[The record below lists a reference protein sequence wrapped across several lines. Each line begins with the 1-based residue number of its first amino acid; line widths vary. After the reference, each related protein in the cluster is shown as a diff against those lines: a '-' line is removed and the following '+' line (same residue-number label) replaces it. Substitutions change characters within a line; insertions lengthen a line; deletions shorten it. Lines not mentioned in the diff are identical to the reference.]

1 MLPAGRLCGK
11 PDHQGFPTGLCYKN
25 GLFVRSYGATGEV
38 MAALLQDIRATGC
51 PMSQASDLTRCF
63 APYDQATTLIAVI
76 ELSLSSWLI
85 AGMIPG
91 FERQPL
97 KKMAPDEA
105 GLLRLLERWREEAVT
120 AGSAINR
127 VSVAFEAGRDG
138 FWLARWL
145 RTRGIDAHVIHSS
158 SVAVSREHR
167 RAKTDRLDTALLMR
181 VFIGWLRGE
190 RGHCSMVAVPSIEEE
205 DAKRPN
211 RERENLV
218 GERTRIINRMKSA
231 LARLGI
237 RGFKPELRK
246 APQRLDTLSTPE
258 GMPIPI
264 NTLDEFRR
272 DLVRLALV
280 REQIDAI
287 ERTRIAQLEAAPK
300 TGPHAMVRLLAKIL
314 GLGIET
320 ADMLVNE
327 VLSRNLRD
335 RRAVARYA
343 GLTGSPDESGKKR
356 RERGLAKAGNAR
368 VRRGLVQLAWRF
380 LLFQKESALV
390 LWFRART
397 ESAAGVRKT
406 KMIVA
411 LARKLLIALWRMVTT
426 GEVPAGVVLRPS
438 P

>member
-1 MLPAGRLCGK
+1 MVP
-11 PDHQGFPTGLCYKN
+11 GL
-25 GLFVRSYGATGEV
+25 A
-38 MAALLQDIRATGC
+38 
-51 PMSQASDLTRCF
+51 
-63 APYDQATTLIAVI
+63 
-76 ELSLSSWLI
+76 
-85 AGMIPG
+85 
-91 FERQPL
+91 RQPL

-258 GMPIPI
+258 GIPIPI